1 MIFPACILR
10 RETGVTKAKAIQ
22 KLITRRLDQWSRG
35 KYPEM
40 VQEIVNIAKQGTGGK
55 PNEEDDES
63 IARKYHS
70 MVIEGKL

>member
-1 MIFPACILR
+1 MEP
-10 RETGVTKAKAIQ
+10 G
-22 KLITRRLDQWSRG
+22 G
-35 KYPEM
+35 YPEM

-55 PNEEDDES
+55 PKEEDDES